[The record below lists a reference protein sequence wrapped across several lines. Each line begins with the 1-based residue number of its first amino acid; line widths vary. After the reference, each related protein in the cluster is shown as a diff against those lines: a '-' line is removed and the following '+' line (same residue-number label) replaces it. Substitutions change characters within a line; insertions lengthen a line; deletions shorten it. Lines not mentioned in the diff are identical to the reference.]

1 MHMQVDDSDLQ
12 QPLDMPEAAPTSRA
26 HQPAPKQKRRL
37 PIKPLLILLVII
49 ALGVGVFLFTKKDKP
64 VNQTTE
70 TPRSSNTTEKQASS
84 SDYDIKST
92 SQTATYENSPMRA
105 EITYPKNWKV
115 TENDFGFTASSPSF
129 TMKTADKG
137 DVKGTFTVY
146 IRQGA
151 RDVDGKYIGKG
162 VAIAPTETLTYKN
175 PGVGQRTSTNFTQFG
190 ADVTDHFTYFMVTG
204 DFKLQKG
211 ETLGPNY
218 GKEASTFIIVG
229 GYKADN
235 LKDDLAYSNIPL
247 EYYSTTTAYKQAVD
261 IIKSLKITG

>member
-1 MHMQVDDSDLQ
+1 MKVDDSDLK
-12 QPLDMPEAAPTSRA
+12 QPLDMPEAAPSSRA
-26 HQPAPKQKRRL
+26 HQTATPKRKRR
-37 PIKPLLILLVII
+37 PPAKLLVAILGLAVI
-49 ALGVGVFLFTKKDKP
+49 AIGFWLFTKQ
-64 VNQTTE
+64 NQSQETTSNSSQTSTTPQKTE
-70 TPRSSNTTEKQASS
+70 TAT
-84 SDYDIKST
+84 DYDIKS
-92 SQTATYENSPMRA
+92 SAQTTTYENSPMRA

-115 TENDFGFTASSPSF
+115 TENDYGFTVTSPSF
-129 TMKTADKG
+129 TIKTADKG
-137 DVKGTFTVY
+137 DVKGVYTVY
-146 IRQGA
+146 VRQGA
-151 RDVDGKYIGKG
+151 RDIDGKYIGKG

-190 ADVTDHFTYFMVTG
+190 ADVTDHFTFFMVTG

-229 GYKADN
+229 GYKADG

-247 EYYSTTTAYKQAVD
+247 EYYSSTTAYKQAAA